1 MNSQIIDIWKY
12 FSLHKVKYLT
22 IGGFAVN
29 IYGYGRNTGD
39 IDIFIEDSIENRI
52 NLRLALKKA
61 GIGDFENLNTMQFI
75 PGWTDITLNFNLRLD
90 IMTSVKGLENSSFEQ
105 LLEKAYITE
114 INDIPVYNNGWN
126 VFVTREGLINGKY
139 DYLFYEAK
147 LNKIELPSEGFV
159 VSYLELDNWMDV
171 NLENSKERG

>member
-1 MNSQIIDIWKY
+1 MNIQIIDIWKY
-12 FSLHKVKYLT
+12 LAVNKVKYLT

-39 IDIFIEDSIENRI
+39 IDIFIEDSIENRE
-52 NLRLALKKA
+52 NLREALKQA

-90 IMTSVKGLENSSFEQ
+90 IMTSVKGLENTTFEQ

-114 INDIPVYNNGWN
+114 ISDIPVYFIDYEN
-126 VFVTREGLINGKY
+126 LIIAKKASNRPK
-139 DYLFYEAK
+139 DLLDIEELEK
-147 LNKIELPSEGFV
+147 LNR
-159 VSYLELDNWMDV
+159 
-171 NLENSKERG
+171 NL

>member
-12 FSLHKVKYLT
+12 LAANKVKYLT

-39 IDIFIEDSIENRI
+39 IDIFIEDSIDNRE
-52 NLRLALKKA
+52 NLRKALKQA

-90 IMTSVKGLENSSFEQ
+90 IMTSVKGLENANFEQ
-105 LLEKAYITE
+105 LLEKAYIAE
-114 INDIPVYNNGWN
+114 ISDIQVY
-126 VFVTREGLINGKY
+126 FIDYESLIIAKKAANRPK
-139 DYLFYEAK
+139 DLLDIEELEK
-147 LNKIELPSEGFV
+147 LNR
-159 VSYLELDNWMDV
+159 
-171 NLENSKERG
+171 NL

>member
-12 FSLHKVKYLT
+12 LAANKVKYLT

-39 IDIFIEDSIENRI
+39 IDIFIEDSIENRE
-52 NLRLALKKA
+52 NLREALKQA

-90 IMTSVKGLENSSFEQ
+90 IMTSVKGLENNTFEQ
-105 LLEKAYITE
+105 LLEKAYIIE
-114 INDIPVYNNGWN
+114 ISDIPVYFLDYEN
-126 VFVTREGLINGKY
+126 LIIAKKAANRPKDLLDIEELG
-139 DYLFYEAK
+139 K
-147 LNKIELPSEGFV
+147 LNRDL
-159 VSYLELDNWMDV
+159 
-171 NLENSKERG
+171 

>member
-12 FSLHKVKYLT
+12 LAVNKVKYLT

-39 IDIFIEDSIENRI
+39 IDIFIEDSIDNRE
-52 NLRLALKKA
+52 NLREALKQA

-90 IMTSVKGLENSSFEQ
+90 IMTSVKGLENANFEQ
-105 LLEKAYITE
+105 LLEKAYIAE
-114 INDIPVYNNGWN
+114 ISDIQVY
-126 VFVTREGLINGKY
+126 FIDYESLIIAKKAANRPK
-139 DYLFYEAK
+139 DLLDIEELEK
-147 LNKIELPSEGFV
+147 LNR
-159 VSYLELDNWMDV
+159 
-171 NLENSKERG
+171 NL